1 MPPKVTP
8 TKPASKAGAKDTV
21 QKKSFVAASGS
32 KKSKSPAL
40 FTAKP
45 AKAVVSSQPIRGGG
59 GGGSGGGGGG
69 GGGRGGGRAR
79 GGKGAA
85 LLLVANTIINDG
97 EGRVSRSGKRF
108 AVAQTFKCCCGP
120 GEDHQRTRRPGP
132 HDVREL
138 PGALPHVP

>member
-59 GGGSGGGGGG
+59 GGGGGGN
-69 GGGRGGGRAR
+69 GGRAR

-120 GEDHQRTRRPGP
+120 DTCLQYQKIINEL
-132 HDVREL
+132 DVPAHTTCVSCQGRCHTCHE
-138 PGALPHVP
+138 